1 MPLLLIIFHKI
12 MAQSTSTTLFKSVET
27 LIPPDLWEIVGDCL
41 EPGDQVQR
49 LDPVLS
55 TASKTDGFRKKIEAE
70 YKKNLKLFWG
80 ALLYANMQPY
90 FTEQITDFFYMRL
103 KKQLATLKKDLTPD
117 QHSFLQRSVKVCE
130 CPEEATAEQIRGIL
144 HHKSMKPLLSLVE
157 RLIYTPCY
165 SDIKEQPARF
175 SFVVNEV
182 QCLPKLSILS
192 LQKGDQIRGYVD
204 LTGCKAL
211 DQIDIRRS
219 GLTTADIK
227 VRAPWT
233 IFSYT
238 ISEVNIL
245 SV

>member
-12 MAQSTSTTLFKSVET
+12 MAQSVSTTLFKSVET

-55 TASKTDGFRKKIEAE
+55 TASKTDGFRKKVQAE
-70 YKKNLKLFWG
+70 YEKNLKLFWG
-80 ALLYANMQPY
+80 ALLYADMQPY
-90 FTEQITDFFYMRL
+90 FTEQITDFFYMRI
-103 KKQLATLKKDLTPD
+103 KEQLATLKKKLTPN
-117 QHSFLQRSVKVCE
+117 QHSFLQRSVTMCE

-144 HHKSMKPLLSLVE
+144 HHKSMKPLLSMVE

-175 SFVVNEV
+175 SLVVQEV

-192 LQKGDQIRGYVD
+192 LQKRGKIGGFVD
-204 LTGCKAL
+204 LTACKAL
-211 DQIDIRRS
+211 DQIDIRES
-219 GLTTADIK
+219 GMTTADIK
-227 VRAPWT
+227 VRSWT
-233 IFSYT
+233 LFSYT
-238 ISEVNIL
+238 ISAANIL
-245 SV
+245 SD